1 MVINKPIYGG
11 GRLENSTL
19 TIIYNKSSQ
28 KEKRRYLRHHM
39 PKAEIILW
47 SALKNKQ
54 VLGYKFRRQYSVG
67 SFVLDFYCPR
77 LKLALEVDGES
88 HFSNSAKIYDQERQ
102 KYIEEFG
109 IKFLRFI
116 NNDIYTNLDGV
127 IEEIIRTI
135 KVLT

>member
-1 MVINKPIYGG
+1 MET
-11 GRLENSTL
+11 LSL

-47 SALKNKQ
+47 SVLKNKK

-77 LKLALEVDGES
+77 LKLALEVDGDS
-88 HFSNSAKIYDQERQ
+88 HFNSVARIYDQKRQ

-109 IKFLRFI
+109 IKFLRFT
-116 NNDIYTNLDGV
+116 NNDIYTNFDGV
-127 IEEIIRTI
+127 IEEIIRT
-135 KVLT
+135 VSRP